1 MTGGALSQADATA
14 LHRAAKKLRNF
25 NYEDDTTDS
34 ANIYGSVNAFI
45 QVYNNTLSSGNKT
58 DDASLNRYSRY
69 LKSLSKEHSSEL
81 SRIGITVNSD
91 GSLSANDNLLK
102 SAKVSKVKTLF
113 ADDAEYITK
122 VSRYSKKMAEKA
134 DSVVLSET
142 LGSNIDLTY
151 HPLRVPVFSSLYI
164 LHIDCD
170 IIPLHA
176 DLCHASADKR
186 HHRWS
191 VSDIHIHN
199 DRHFE
204 IF

>member
-1 MTGGALSQADATA
+1 M
-14 LHRAAKKLRNF
+14 
-25 NYEDDTTDS
+25 
-34 ANIYGSVNAFI
+34 
-45 QVYNNTLSSGNKT
+45 
-58 DDASLNRYSRY
+58 NRYSRY

-142 LGSNIDLTY
+142 LGNNIDLT
-151 HPLRVPVFSSLYI
+151 L
-164 LHIDCD
+164 
-170 IIPLHA
+170 
-176 DLCHASADKR
+176 
-186 HHRWS
+186 
-191 VSDIHIHN
+191 
-199 DRHFE
+199 
-204 IF
+204 

>member
-1 MTGGALSQADATA
+1 MAAVAGTGTSLSASYYLRNFYTANRNAVTSSKRKEMTGGTLSQADATA

-122 VSRYSKKMAEKA
+122 VRRYSKKMAEKA

-142 LGSNIDLTY
+142 LGSNIDLT
-151 HPLRVPVFSSLYI
+151 L
-164 LHIDCD
+164 
-170 IIPLHA
+170 
-176 DLCHASADKR
+176 
-186 HHRWS
+186 
-191 VSDIHIHN
+191 
-199 DRHFE
+199 
-204 IF
+204 

>member
-1 MTGGALSQADATA
+1 MSRGLGDVYKRQ
-14 LHRAAKKLRNF
+14 
-25 NYEDDTTDS
+25 

-142 LGSNIDLTY
+142 LGSNIDLT
-151 HPLRVPVFSSLYI
+151 L
-164 LHIDCD
+164 
-170 IIPLHA
+170 
-176 DLCHASADKR
+176 
-186 HHRWS
+186 
-191 VSDIHIHN
+191 
-199 DRHFE
+199 
-204 IF
+204 

>member
-1 MTGGALSQADATA
+1 MAAVAGTGTSLSASYYLRNFYTANRNAVTSSKRKEMTVGTLSQADATA

-69 LKSLSKEHSSEL
+69 LKSLSKEHSSD
-81 SRIGITVNSD
+81 SD

-142 LGSNIDLTY
+142 LGSNIDLT
-151 HPLRVPVFSSLYI
+151 L
-164 LHIDCD
+164 
-170 IIPLHA
+170 
-176 DLCHASADKR
+176 
-186 HHRWS
+186 
-191 VSDIHIHN
+191 
-199 DRHFE
+199 
-204 IF
+204 

>member
-1 MTGGALSQADATA
+1 MAAVAGTGTSLSASYYLRNFYTANRNAVTSSKRKEMTGGTLSQADATA

-34 ANIYGSVNAFI
+34 YGSVNAFI

-142 LGSNIDLTY
+142 LGSNIDLT
-151 HPLRVPVFSSLYI
+151 L
-164 LHIDCD
+164 
-170 IIPLHA
+170 
-176 DLCHASADKR
+176 
-186 HHRWS
+186 
-191 VSDIHIHN
+191 
-199 DRHFE
+199 
-204 IF
+204 

>member
-1 MTGGALSQADATA
+1 MAAVAGTGTSLSASYYLRNFYTANRNAVTSSKRKEMTGGTLSQADATA

-102 SAKVSKVKTLF
+102 SAKVSKVRTLF

-122 VSRYSKKMAEKA
+122 VSRYSKKVAEKA

-142 LGSNIDLTY
+142 LGSNIDLT
-151 HPLRVPVFSSLYI
+151 L
-164 LHIDCD
+164 
-170 IIPLHA
+170 
-176 DLCHASADKR
+176 
-186 HHRWS
+186 
-191 VSDIHIHN
+191 
-199 DRHFE
+199 
-204 IF
+204 

>member
-1 MTGGALSQADATA
+1 MGNLKSVCHGTGISFSIILTYN
-14 LHRAAKKLRNF
+14 LREVKF
-25 NYEDDTTDS
+25 IFF
-34 ANIYGSVNAFI
+34 NIYGSVNAFI

-142 LGSNIDLTY
+142 LGSNIDLT
-151 HPLRVPVFSSLYI
+151 L
-164 LHIDCD
+164 
-170 IIPLHA
+170 
-176 DLCHASADKR
+176 
-186 HHRWS
+186 
-191 VSDIHIHN
+191 
-199 DRHFE
+199 
-204 IF
+204 

>member
-1 MTGGALSQADATA
+1 MAAVAGTGTSLSASYYLRNFYTANRNAVTSSKRKEMTGGTLSQ
-14 LHRAAKKLRNF
+14 AKKLRNF

-142 LGSNIDLTY
+142 LGNNIDLT
-151 HPLRVPVFSSLYI
+151 L
-164 LHIDCD
+164 
-170 IIPLHA
+170 
-176 DLCHASADKR
+176 
-186 HHRWS
+186 
-191 VSDIHIHN
+191 
-199 DRHFE
+199 
-204 IF
+204 

>member
-1 MTGGALSQADATA
+1 MAAVAGTGTSLSASYYLRNFYTANRNAVTSSKRKEMTVGTLSQADATA

-69 LKSLSKEHSSEL
+69 LKSLSKEHSS
-81 SRIGITVNSD
+81 
-91 GSLSANDNLLK
+91 ANDNLLK

-142 LGSNIDLTY
+142 LGSNIDLT
-151 HPLRVPVFSSLYI
+151 L
-164 LHIDCD
+164 
-170 IIPLHA
+170 
-176 DLCHASADKR
+176 
-186 HHRWS
+186 
-191 VSDIHIHN
+191 
-199 DRHFE
+199 
-204 IF
+204 

>member
-1 MTGGALSQADATA
+1 MAAVAGTGTSLSASYYLRNFYTANRNAVTSSKRKEMTVGTLSQADATA

-69 LKSLSKEHSSEL
+69 
-81 SRIGITVNSD
+81 I
-91 GSLSANDNLLK
+91 
-102 SAKVSKVKTLF
+102 F
-113 ADDAEYITK
+113 
-122 VSRYSKKMAEKA
+122 
-134 DSVVLSET
+134 
-142 LGSNIDLTY
+142 
-151 HPLRVPVFSSLYI
+151 
-164 LHIDCD
+164 HIDRD

>member
-1 MTGGALSQADATA
+1 MAAVAGTGTSLSASYYLRNFYTANRNAVTSSKRKEMTGGTLSQADATA

-69 LKSLSKEHSSEL
+69 LKSL

-142 LGSNIDLTY
+142 LGSNIDLT
-151 HPLRVPVFSSLYI
+151 L
-164 LHIDCD
+164 
-170 IIPLHA
+170 
-176 DLCHASADKR
+176 
-186 HHRWS
+186 
-191 VSDIHIHN
+191 
-199 DRHFE
+199 
-204 IF
+204 

>member
-1 MTGGALSQADATA
+1 MAAVAGTGTSLSASYYLRNFYTANRNAVTSSKRKEMTGGTLSQADATA

-58 DDASLNRYSRY
+58 DDASLNRYSWQQYR
-69 LKSLSKEHSSEL
+69 
-81 SRIGITVNSD
+81 SD
-91 GSLSANDNLLK
+91 FIEK
-102 SAKVSKVKTLF
+102 KTG
-113 ADDAEYITK
+113 AR
-122 VSRYSKKMAEKA
+122 SMM
-134 DSVVLSET
+134 
-142 LGSNIDLTY
+142 NY
-151 HPLRVPVFSSLYI
+151 HPLRVLVFSSLYI
-164 LHIDCD
+164 FHIDCN

-176 DLCHASADKR
+176 DLCHASTDKR

-191 VSDIHIHN
+191 VSDIHVHN

>member
-1 MTGGALSQADATA
+1 MAAVAGTGTSLSASYY
-14 LHRAAKKLRNF
+14 LRNF
-25 NYEDDTTDS
+25 YT
-34 ANIYGSVNAFI
+34 ANRNAVTSSKRKEMTGGSVNAFI

-142 LGSNIDLTY
+142 LGSNIDLT
-151 HPLRVPVFSSLYI
+151 L
-164 LHIDCD
+164 
-170 IIPLHA
+170 
-176 DLCHASADKR
+176 
-186 HHRWS
+186 
-191 VSDIHIHN
+191 
-199 DRHFE
+199 
-204 IF
+204 

>member
-1 MTGGALSQADATA
+1 MAAVAGTGTSLSASYYLRNFYTANRNAVTSSKRKEMTGGTLSQADATA

-34 ANIYGSVNAFI
+34 A
-45 QVYNNTLSSGNKT
+45 NKT

-142 LGSNIDLTY
+142 LGSNIDLT
-151 HPLRVPVFSSLYI
+151 L
-164 LHIDCD
+164 
-170 IIPLHA
+170 
-176 DLCHASADKR
+176 
-186 HHRWS
+186 
-191 VSDIHIHN
+191 
-199 DRHFE
+199 
-204 IF
+204 

>member
-1 MTGGALSQADATA
+1 MAAVAGTGTSLSASYYLRNFYTANRNAVTSSKRKEMTGGTLSQADATA
-14 LHRAAKKLRNF
+14 LHRLPAAAKKLRNF

-142 LGSNIDLTY
+142 LGSNIDLT
-151 HPLRVPVFSSLYI
+151 L
-164 LHIDCD
+164 
-170 IIPLHA
+170 
-176 DLCHASADKR
+176 
-186 HHRWS
+186 
-191 VSDIHIHN
+191 
-199 DRHFE
+199 
-204 IF
+204 

>member
-1 MTGGALSQADATA
+1 MAAVAGTGTSLSANYYLRNFYTANRNAVTSSKRKEMTGGTLSQADATA

-69 LKSLSKEHSSEL
+69 LKSHSSEL

-142 LGSNIDLTY
+142 LGSNIDLT
-151 HPLRVPVFSSLYI
+151 L
-164 LHIDCD
+164 
-170 IIPLHA
+170 
-176 DLCHASADKR
+176 
-186 HHRWS
+186 
-191 VSDIHIHN
+191 
-199 DRHFE
+199 
-204 IF
+204 

>member
-1 MTGGALSQADATA
+1 MAAVAGTGTSLSASYYLRNFYTANRNAVTSSKRKEMTGGTLSQADATA

-34 ANIYGSVNAFI
+34 
-45 QVYNNTLSSGNKT
+45 VYNNTLSSGNKT

-142 LGSNIDLTY
+142 LGSNIDLT
-151 HPLRVPVFSSLYI
+151 L
-164 LHIDCD
+164 
-170 IIPLHA
+170 
-176 DLCHASADKR
+176 
-186 HHRWS
+186 
-191 VSDIHIHN
+191 
-199 DRHFE
+199 
-204 IF
+204 

>member
-1 MTGGALSQADATA
+1 MAAVAGTGTSLSASYYLRNFYTANRNAVTSSKRKEMTGGTLSQADATA

-91 GSLSANDNLLK
+91 GSLSANLLK

-142 LGSNIDLTY
+142 LGNNIDLT
-151 HPLRVPVFSSLYI
+151 L
-164 LHIDCD
+164 
-170 IIPLHA
+170 
-176 DLCHASADKR
+176 
-186 HHRWS
+186 
-191 VSDIHIHN
+191 
-199 DRHFE
+199 
-204 IF
+204 

>member
-1 MTGGALSQADATA
+1 MRNKSYWNEVRVNSNEIIPRRELWQQLQEPAHLWVPVIILEIFIQQTVTQSLHPSAKRWQADATA

-142 LGSNIDLTY
+142 LGSNIDLT
-151 HPLRVPVFSSLYI
+151 L
-164 LHIDCD
+164 
-170 IIPLHA
+170 
-176 DLCHASADKR
+176 
-186 HHRWS
+186 
-191 VSDIHIHN
+191 
-199 DRHFE
+199 
-204 IF
+204 

>member
-1 MTGGALSQADATA
+1 MLLESGTSEQLRDYSTEGIMAAVAGTGTSLSASYYLRNFYTANRNAVTSSKRKEMTGGTLSQADATA

-142 LGSNIDLTY
+142 LGSNIDLT
-151 HPLRVPVFSSLYI
+151 L
-164 LHIDCD
+164 
-170 IIPLHA
+170 
-176 DLCHASADKR
+176 
-186 HHRWS
+186 
-191 VSDIHIHN
+191 
-199 DRHFE
+199 
-204 IF
+204 